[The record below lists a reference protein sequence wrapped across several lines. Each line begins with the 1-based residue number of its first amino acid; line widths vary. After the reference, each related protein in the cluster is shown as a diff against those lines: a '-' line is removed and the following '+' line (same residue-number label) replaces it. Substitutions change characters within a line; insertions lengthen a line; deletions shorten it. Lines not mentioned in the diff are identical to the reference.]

1 MKPIPKR
8 LLKNQVSY
16 LPYSN
21 DTGEGAGYG
30 SSVTLNNVRIEE
42 MTQLSQ
48 SKDGNEVVGNAM
60 LFYDLVNSSGL
71 TSTPLN
77 HSKIIFNGRTY
88 HIVNTDILRANANPH
103 HYEILLK

>member
-1 MKPIPKR
+1 LKPIPKR
-8 LLKNQVSY
+8 LLKNNVSY
-16 LPYSN
+16 VPYIADN
-21 DTGEGAGYG
+21 GEGAGYG
-30 SSVTLNNVRIEE
+30 TSVILNNVRIEE

-60 LFYDLVNSSGL
+60 LFYDFINSSGL
-71 TSTPLN
+71 TSTPTN

-88 HIVNTDILRANANPH
+88 HIVSTDILRKDANPH